1 MTTIDTAWPGRQL
14 PVSDADLFVRDSD
27 GTGSAIVFLH
37 GLGGYSGEWSPVA
50 SQLRDDFRVVAFDQ
64 RGQGRSTTEP
74 DDLTRDVFVNDT
86 IAVIEH
92 ADAGPV
98 VLVGQSMG
106 AHTAMLTAA
115 RRPDLVSQLILI
127 EGGLGG
133 EGPDASHKVINWF
146 RSWPAPFAYLPDAV
160 SWFEGQGYRPDAAR
174 AWAAGLRETPGGLV
188 PRFVPEVLLQQML
201 AVHLE
206 KRLQEWTTVSCPTL
220 LIKGGHGF
228 IPAAEFDQML
238 STNPRASMVEVADAG
253 HDVHLD
259 APTNIVDFIRTHL
272 NA

>member
-1 MTTIDTAWPGRQL
+1 
-14 PVSDADLFVRDSD
+14 
-27 GTGSAIVFLH
+27 
-37 GLGGYSGEWSPVA
+37 
-50 SQLRDDFRVVAFDQ
+50 
-64 RGQGRSTTEP
+64 
-74 DDLTRDVFVNDT
+74 
-86 IAVIEH
+86 
-92 ADAGPV
+92 
-98 VLVGQSMG
+98 MG

-133 EGPDASHKVINWF
+133 EGPDASHEVINWF

-220 LIKGGHGF
+220 LIKGCLLYTS
-228 IPAAEFDQML
+228 P
-238 STNPRASMVEVADAG
+238 SPRDRQKSRMPSSA
-253 HDVHLD
+253 
-259 APTNIVDFIRTHL
+259 
-272 NA
+272 